1 MSSKDEDK
9 KSPLMD
15 LATLDD
21 FAHINPASIMAMS
34 NSLHF
39 HTLEHAFREAAQTA
53 ENAGDAAA
61 SRAYNVL
68 AVVCSY
74 HFNPS
79 RPDTFSPQIIFKSK
93 RTLIPSDYLGEQQ
106 EVLVQIAEQID
117 HPLLRARIA
126 DSCWHVNRRLHAV
139 ATLAASSYLNA
150 VELFFERE
158 LLDQYESDFAVP
170 FKVVDLIDR
179 AFAIYASAGKR
190 NEIPDSAKQVLKR
203 AYEMA
208 KNNECLVAFVRLS
221 SIARD
226 CGLLEWQDIASA
238 TEAMA
243 NATKD
248 KLYAEAVKR
257 VWLHAARAYLKLNDK
272 ESAVRCRV
280 GAVQQTLRMR
290 DAVSTAMAKAS
301 WTRSAIGELRAI
313 GGLAERIETLKKE
326 LQQHEEDSL
335 SEFGSFSVPMDLTGE
350 RRATIE
356 EFELLDVHEMLLRLA
371 FIFRAPDKIAL
382 HKNCLEKRD
391 KYFFSS
397 MSGKSYTDERGKVI
411 ATAAHVPYG
420 SEPSEEWFDQES
432 LSEAGLHYHIATEAF
447 IRPACITMSRCQ
459 LIDDRHFEPIVRSS
473 EFVPPGFE
481 AIFSQGFSKLVQGDM
496 VSAAH
501 LLIPQLENALRHL
514 LNSRRSNTAKLNV
527 DLTQED
533 QSLKQLLSNYWVEIE
548 QVFGVDNT
556 YLFHLLF
563 NLKGGPM
570 LRHEVAHGKLST
582 AQCFEPSC
590 IYACW
595 FIFHL
600 TCVPLAPHWSS
611 AIAGAI
617 QEISG

>member
-1 MSSKDEDK
+1 MSRDDEDK
-9 KSPLMD
+9 KKPLMD

-21 FAHINPASIMAMS
+21 FTHINPASIMAMS

-39 HTLEHAFREAAQTA
+39 HTLEHAFREAVKTA
-53 ENAGDAAA
+53 EDTGDAAA
-61 SRAYNVL
+61 VRAYNVL

-79 RPDTFSPQIIFKSK
+79 SPDAFSPQIIFEGK
-93 RTLIPSDYLGEQQ
+93 RTLIPSDYLGDQQ
-106 EVLVQIAEQID
+106 EALVQIAEQID

-126 DSCWHVNRRLHAV
+126 DSCWHVNRRLHAT

-150 VELFFERE
+150 VELFFEGE
-158 LLDQYESDFAVP
+158 LLDQYESGFAVP
-170 FKVVDLIDR
+170 VKVVDLIDR

-190 NEIPDSAKQVLKR
+190 NEIPDSAREVLKR
-203 AYEMA
+203 AYEAA
-208 KNNECLVAFVRLS
+208 KDNECLVAFVRLS
-221 SIARD
+221 SIAQE
-226 CGLLEWQDIASA
+226 CGLIDWQDIAST

-257 VWLHAARAYLKLNDK
+257 VWLHAARAYLKLDDN

-280 GAVQQTLRMR
+280 GAAEQTLRMR
-290 DAVSTAMAKAS
+290 DAVSTALAKAS
-301 WTRSAIGELRAI
+301 WTRTAIGELRII
-313 GGLAERIETLKKE
+313 GGLAERIETLKRE

-335 SEFGSFSVPMDLTGE
+335 SEFSSFSLPMDLTNE

-356 EFELLDVHEMLLRLA
+356 EFEPLYVHEMLLRLA
-371 FIFRAPDKIAL
+371 FTCRAPDKIAL
-382 HKNCLEKRD
+382 HKNCLANRD
-391 KYFFSS
+391 RHFFSS
-397 MSGKSYTDERGKVI
+397 MSGKSYADERGKMI
-411 ATAAHVPYG
+411 ATTAHVPHG
-420 SEPSEEWFDQES
+420 SPPPKEWFDHES

-459 LIDDRHFEPIVRSS
+459 LIDDRHFEPIVCGS

-481 AIFSQGFSKLVQGDM
+481 AIFSQGFSKLVQGEM

-501 LLIPQLENALRHL
+501 LLIPQLENALRHV
-514 LNSRRSNTAKLNV
+514 LNGRRSDTTKLNK

-533 QSLKQLLSNYWVEIE
+533 QSLKQLLTNYWAELE
-548 QVFGVDNT
+548 QIFGVDNT
-556 YLFHLLF
+556 YLFHILF

-600 TCVPLAPHWSS
+600 TCVPLAPHWDST
-611 AIAGAI
+611 IAGAI
-617 QEISG
+617 QEISS

>member
-1 MSSKDEDK
+1 MTNKDEDK
-9 KSPLMD
+9 KKSLMD
-15 LATLDD
+15 LATLED
-21 FAHINPASIMAMS
+21 FAHIKPASIMAMS

-39 HTLEHAFREAAQTA
+39 HTLEHALREAAQIA
-53 ENAGDAAA
+53 ENTGDAAA
-61 SRAYNVL
+61 FRAYNVL

-79 RPDTFSPQIIFKSK
+79 RPDTFSPQIIFKGK

-106 EVLVQIAEQID
+106 GVLVQIAEQID

-126 DSCWHVNRRLHAV
+126 DSCWYVNRRLHAV
-139 ATLAASSYLNA
+139 AALAASSYLNA
-150 VELFFERE
+150 VELFFKKE

-190 NEIPDSAKQVLKR
+190 NEIPDGANEVLKQ

-208 KNNECLVAFVRLS
+208 KDDECLVAFVRLS
-221 SIARD
+221 PIAQSS
-226 CGLLEWQDIASA
+226 GLLEWQEIAA
-238 TEAMA
+238 VAEALA
-243 NATKD
+243 QATKD
-248 KLYAEAVKR
+248 KQYAEVVKK
-257 VWLHAARAYLKLNDK
+257 VWLHAARAYLKVDDK

-280 GAVQQTLRMR
+280 NAVEQTLRMR
-290 DAVSTAMAKAS
+290 DSVSTAMAKAS

-313 GGLAERIETLKKE
+313 GGMAQSIELLKKE
-326 LQQHEEDSL
+326 LQQHEDDSL
-335 SEFGSFSVPMDLTGE
+335 SEFGSFSVPMDLTDE

-356 EFELLDVHEMLLRLA
+356 EFEPLDVHEMLLRLA
-371 FIFRAPDKIAL
+371 FTSRAPDKIAL

-397 MSGKSYTDERGKVI
+397 MSGKSYADERGKVI
-411 ATAAHVPYG
+411 ATAAHVPHG
-420 SEPSEEWFDQES
+420 SEPSGAWFDHES

-459 LIDDRHFEPIVRSS
+459 LIDDRHFEPIVCRS

-501 LLIPQLENALRHL
+501 LLIPQLENALRHV

-533 QSLKQLLSNYWVEIE
+533 QSLKQLLSNYWGEIE

-556 YLFHLLF
+556 YLFHILF

-600 TCVPLAPHWSS
+600 TCVPLSPHWS
-611 AIAGAI
+611 AVIAGAI
-617 QEISG
+617 QEISS

>member
-1 MSSKDEDK
+1 MSGKDEDNTNL
-9 KSPLMD
+9 LMD
-15 LATLDD
+15 LATLED

-39 HTLEHAFREAAQTA
+39 HTLEHAFREAAQAA

-61 SRAYNVL
+61 LRAYNVL

-79 RPDTFSPQIIFKSK
+79 RPDTFSPQIIFKDK

-106 EVLVQIAEQID
+106 MVLVQIVEQID

-126 DSCWHVNRRLHAV
+126 DSCWYVNRKLHAV
-139 ATLAASSYLNA
+139 AALAASSYLNA
-150 VELFFERE
+150 VELFFKRE
-158 LLDQYESDFAVP
+158 LLDQYESDSAMP

-179 AFAIYASAGKR
+179 AFAIYVSAGKR

-203 AYEMA
+203 AYEAA
-208 KNNECLVAFVRLS
+208 KGNECLGAFVKLS
-221 SIARD
+221 SIAQE
-226 CGLLEWQDIASA
+226 CGLLEWQEIAVVA
-238 TEAMA
+238 EALA
-243 NATKD
+243 QATKD

-257 VWLHAARAYLKLNDK
+257 VWLHAARAYLRVDDK

-280 GAVQQTLRMR
+280 SAVEQTLRMR
-290 DAVSTAMAKAS
+290 DAVSTAMGKAS

-313 GGLAERIETLKKE
+313 GGMAERIELLKKE

-335 SEFGSFSVPMDLTGE
+335 SEYGSFSVPMDLTDE

-356 EFELLDVHEMLLRLA
+356 EFEPLDVHEMLLRLA
-371 FIFRAPDKIAL
+371 FTCRAPDKIAL
-382 HKNCLEKRD
+382 HKNCLESRD
-391 KYFFSS
+391 KYFFAS
-397 MSGKSYTDERGKVI
+397 MSGKSYADDRGKVI
-411 ATAAHVPYG
+411 ATAVHVPHG
-420 SEPSEEWFDQES
+420 SELPSEWFDHES

-459 LIDDRHFEPIVRSS
+459 LIDYRHFEPIVCSS
-473 EFVPPGFE
+473 AFVPPGFE

-501 LLIPQLENALRHL
+501 LLIPQLENALRHV
-514 LNSRRSNTAKLNV
+514 LNSRRSNTAKLNG

-533 QSLKQLLSNYWVEIE
+533 QSLKLLLKNYWEEIE

-556 YLFHLLF
+556 YLLHILF

-582 AQCFEPSC
+582 ALCYEPSC

-600 TCVPLAPHWSS
+600 TCAPLAPHWSS
-611 AIAGAI
+611 AVAGAI

>member
-1 MSSKDEDK
+1 MSSKDEGK
-9 KSPLMD
+9 NPLMD

-21 FAHINPASIMAMS
+21 FAHINPGSIIAMS

-39 HTLEHAFREAAQTA
+39 HTLEHAFRDAAQAA

-61 SRAYNVL
+61 YRAYNVL

-79 RPDTFSPQIIFKSK
+79 RPDTFSPQIIFQGK

-106 EVLVQIAEQID
+106 GVLVQIAQQID

-126 DSCWHVNRRLHAV
+126 DSCWYVNRRLHTV
-139 ATLAASSYLNA
+139 AALAASSYLNA
-150 VELFFERE
+150 VELFFKRE
-158 LLDQYESDFAVP
+158 LLDQYESGFAVP
-170 FKVVDLIDR
+170 FKIVDLIER
-179 AFAIYASAGKR
+179 AFSIYASARKSR
-190 NEIPDSAKQVLKR
+190 DIPDSAKAVLKL

-208 KNNECLVAFVRLS
+208 KDNECLVAFVRLS
-221 SIARD
+221 PIAQS
-226 CGLLEWQDIASA
+226 CGLVEWRDIAIA
-238 TEAMA
+238 AEEIA

-248 KLYAEAVKR
+248 KLHADVVKR
-257 VWLHAARAYLKLNDK
+257 VWIHAARAYLKVKDN
-272 ESAVRCRV
+272 ESVFRCKVNAVD
-280 GAVQQTLRMR
+280 QTLRMR
-290 DAVSTAMAKAS
+290 DAVSTALAKAS

-313 GGLAERIETLKKE
+313 GGLTERIETLRKE

-335 SEFGSFSVPMDLTGE
+335 SEFGSFNVPIDLTDE
-350 RRATIE
+350 RRATIK
-356 EFELLDVHEMLLRLA
+356 EFDSLDVHEMLLRLA
-371 FIFRAPDKIAL
+371 FTCRAPDKIAL
-382 HKNCLEKRD
+382 HKNCLDKRD
-391 KYFFSS
+391 RYFFSS
-397 MSGKSYTDERGKVI
+397 MSGKSYADERGKVI
-411 ATAAHVPYG
+411 AKAAHVPLG
-420 SEPSEEWFDQES
+420 SEPPKEWFDHES
-432 LSEAGLHYHIATEAF
+432 LSEVGLHYHIATEAF

-459 LIDDRHFEPIVRSS
+459 LIDDRHFEPIVSRS

-501 LLIPQLENALRHL
+501 LLIPQLENALRHVL
-514 LNSRRSNTAKLNV
+514 SSRRSNTAKLHN

-533 QSLKQLLSNYWVEIE
+533 QSLSLLLKNYWEEIE

-556 YLFHLLF
+556 YIFHILF

-570 LRHEVAHGKLST
+570 LRHEVAHGKLSS
-582 AQCFEPSC
+582 AQCYEPSC

-600 TCVPLAPHWSS
+600 TCVPLARHWSS
-611 AIAGAI
+611 LVAGAI
-617 QEISG
+617 QEIAS

>member
-1 MSSKDEDK
+1 MSSKDENK
-9 KSPLMD
+9 KNSLMD

-21 FAHINPASIMAMS
+21 FARINPASIMAMS

-39 HTLEHAFREAAQTA
+39 HTLEHTFREAAQTA
-53 ENAGDAAA
+53 KNAGDVAAF
-61 SRAYNVL
+61 RAFNVL

-79 RPDTFSPQIIFKSK
+79 RPDTFSPQIIFKGK

-106 EVLVQIAEQID
+106 GILVQIAEQID

-139 ATLAASSYLNA
+139 AALAASSYLNA
-150 VELFFERE
+150 VELFFKRE

-179 AFAIYASAGKR
+179 AFAIYALAGKQK
-190 NEIPDSAKQVLKR
+190 EIPESAKDVLKL
-203 AYEMA
+203 AYETA
-208 KNNECLVAFVRLS
+208 KDNECLVAFVKLS
-221 SIARD
+221 SIAQT
-226 CGLLEWQDIASA
+226 CGLLEWQDIAGA
-238 TEAMA
+238 AEAIA

-248 KLYAEAVKR
+248 KLYADAVKR
-257 VWLHAARAYLKLNDK
+257 VWLQAARAYLKMDDK

-280 GAVQQTLRMR
+280 NAVEQTLRMR
-290 DAVSTAMAKAS
+290 DAVSSAMAKAS

-313 GGLAERIETLKKE
+313 GGMAVRVESLKIE
-326 LQQHEEDSL
+326 LQQYEEDSL
-335 SEFGSFSVPMDLTGE
+335 SEFGSFSVPVDLTDE
-350 RRATIE
+350 RQATIE
-356 EFELLDVHEMLLRLA
+356 EFESLDVHEMLLRLA
-371 FIFRAPDKIAL
+371 FKCRAPEKIAL
-382 HKNCLEKRD
+382 HKNCLEKRE

-397 MSGKSYTDERGKVI
+397 MSGKSYADERGKVI
-411 ATAAHVPYG
+411 ATAPPVPLG
-420 SEPSEEWFDQES
+420 SQPPEEWFAHES

-459 LIDDRHFEPIVRSS
+459 LIDERHFEPIVCSS
-473 EFVPPGFE
+473 GFVPPGFE

-501 LLIPQLENALRHL
+501 MLIPQLENALRHV
-514 LNSRRSNTAKLNV
+514 LNNRRSNTAKLNV

-533 QSLKQLLSNYWVEIE
+533 QSLKQLLSNYWREIE

-556 YLFHLLF
+556 YLFHILF

-582 AQCFEPSC
+582 AQCYEPSC

-600 TCVPLAPHWSS
+600 TCVPLAPQWNSVM
-611 AIAGAI
+611 AGAI
-617 QEISG
+617 QENAS

>member
-9 KSPLMD
+9 NPLMD

-21 FAHINPASIMAMS
+21 FAHINPSSIMAMT

-39 HTLEHAFREAAQTA
+39 HTLEHAFRKAAQTA
-53 ENAGDAAA
+53 ESAGDAAA
-61 SRAYNVL
+61 FRAYNVL
-68 AVVCSY
+68 AIVCSY

-79 RPDTFSPQIIFKSK
+79 RPDTFSPQIISEGK
-93 RTLIPSDYLGEQQ
+93 RTLIPSDYQGEQQ
-106 EVLVQIAEQID
+106 GILVRIAEQID

-126 DSCWHVNRRLHAV
+126 DSCWYVNRRLHAV

-150 VELFFERE
+150 VELFFKRE

-170 FKVVDLIDR
+170 PKVVDLIDR
-179 AFAIYASAGKR
+179 AFAIYAYAGKR
-190 NEIPDSAKQVLKR
+190 HEIPDSAKQLLKR
-203 AYEMA
+203 AYETA
-208 KNNECLVAFVRLS
+208 KDNECLVAFVRLS
-221 SIARD
+221 SIAQD
-226 CGLLEWQDIASA
+226 CGLIEWQDVASA
-238 TEAMA
+238 GEAMA

-248 KLYAEAVKR
+248 KLCADAVKR
-257 VWLHAARAYLKLNDK
+257 VWLHAARAYLRMDDK
-272 ESAVRCRV
+272 ESATRCRV
-280 GAVQQTLRMR
+280 SAVEQTLRMR

-313 GGLAERIETLKKE
+313 GGLAQRIESLKTE

-335 SEFGSFSVPMDLTGE
+335 SEFGSFSVPMDLTDE

-356 EFELLDVHEMLLRLA
+356 EFEPLDVHEMLLRLA
-371 FIFRAPDKIAL
+371 FTCRAPDKIAL

-397 MSGKSYTDERGKVI
+397 ISGKSYTDERGKVI
-411 ATAAHVPYG
+411 AKSAHVPHG
-420 SEPSEEWFDQES
+420 SQPTGEWFDHES
-432 LSEAGLHYHIATEAF
+432 LGEAGLQYHIATEAF
-447 IRPACITMSRCQ
+447 IRPACVTMSRCQ
-459 LIDDRHFEPIVRSS
+459 LIDARHFEPIVCSS

-501 LLIPQLENALRHL
+501 LLIPQLENALRHVL
-514 LNSRRSNTAKLNV
+514 ISRRSNTAKLNV

-533 QSLKQLLSNYWVEIE
+533 QSLKQLLSHYWEEIE

-556 YLFHLLF
+556 YLFHILF

-600 TCVPLAPHWSS
+600 TCIPLAPRWNSVV
-611 AIAGAI
+611 AGAI
-617 QEISG
+617 QEVTG

>member
-9 KSPLMD
+9 KPLMD

-21 FAHINPASIMAMS
+21 FAHINPAAIMAMS

-39 HTLEHAFREAAQTA
+39 HTLEHAFREAAQAA

-61 SRAYNVL
+61 FRVFNVL

-79 RPDTFSPQIIFKSK
+79 RPDTFSPQIIFKGK
-93 RTLIPSDYLGEQQ
+93 RTLIPSDYLGEQH

-126 DSCWHVNRRLHAV
+126 DSCWYVNRKLHAV
-139 ATLAASSYLNA
+139 AALAASSYLNA
-150 VELFFERE
+150 VELFFKRE

-190 NEIPDSAKQVLKR
+190 KEIPDSAKQVLKL
-203 AYEMA
+203 AYITA
-208 KNNECLVAFVRLS
+208 KDNECLVAFVRLS
-221 SIARD
+221 SIAQVF
-226 CGLLEWQDIASA
+226 GVLEWHDIASA
-238 TEAMA
+238 AEAMA

-248 KLYAEAVKR
+248 KLYADAVKR
-257 VWLHAARAYLKLNDK
+257 VWLHAASAYLKMDDK

-280 GAVQQTLRMR
+280 NAVEQTLRMR
-290 DAVSTAMAKAS
+290 DAVSTAIAKAS

-313 GGLAERIETLKKE
+313 GGMSERVDSLKTE

-335 SEFGSFSVPMDLTGE
+335 SEFGSFSVPMDLTDE

-356 EFELLDVHEMLLRLA
+356 EFEPLDVHEMLLRLA
-371 FIFRAPDKIAL
+371 FTCRAPDKIAL

-391 KYFFSS
+391 KDFLSS
-397 MSGKSYTDERGKVI
+397 ISGKSYTDQQGKVI
-411 ATAAHVPYG
+411 ATAPHVPLG
-420 SEPSEEWFDQES
+420 SQPPEEWFDHES
-432 LSEAGLHYHIATEAF
+432 LSDAGLHYHFATEAF

-459 LIDDRHFEPIVRSS
+459 LIDERHFEPIVCNSG
-473 EFVPPGFE
+473 FVPPGFE

-501 LLIPQLENALRHL
+501 ILIPQLENALRHV

-533 QSLKQLLSNYWVEIE
+533 QSLKLLLKNYRGEIE

-556 YLFHLLF
+556 YLFHILF

-582 AQCFEPSC
+582 EQCYEPSC

-595 FIFHL
+595 FVFHL

-611 AIAGAI
+611 VIAEAI
-617 QEISG
+617 QEIAS

>member
-9 KSPLMD
+9 EKSLMD
-15 LATLDD
+15 LAILDD

-39 HTLEHAFREAAQTA
+39 HTLEQAFRDAAQTA

-61 SRAYNVL
+61 FRAFNVL

-79 RPDTFSPQIIFKSK
+79 RPDTFSPQIIFEGK

-106 EVLVQIAEQID
+106 GILVQIAEQID

-126 DSCWHVNRRLHAV
+126 DSCWYVNRGLHTV
-139 ATLAASSYLNA
+139 AALAASSYLNA
-150 VELFFERE
+150 VELFFKRE

-179 AFAIYASAGKR
+179 AFAIYASAGKCKD
-190 NEIPDSAKQVLKR
+190 IPDSATAVLKL
-203 AYEMA
+203 AYETA
-208 KNNECLVAFVRLS
+208 KDNECLVAFVRLS
-221 SIARD
+221 SIAQSN
-226 CGLLEWQDIASA
+226 GLLEWQEIAA
-238 TEAMA
+238 AAEALA
-243 NATKD
+243 QATKD
-248 KLYAEAVKR
+248 KQYAEAVKR
-257 VWLHAARAYLKLNDK
+257 VWLHAARAYLKADDK
-272 ESAVRCRV
+272 ESAFRCKV
-280 GAVQQTLRMR
+280 NAVEQTLRMR

-313 GGLAERIETLKKE
+313 GGLAERIEALKTE

-335 SEFGSFSVPMDLTGE
+335 SEFGSFSVPMDLTDE

-356 EFELLDVHEMLLRLA
+356 EFEPLDVHEMLLRLA
-371 FIFRAPDKIAL
+371 FTCRAPDKIAL

-397 MSGKSYTDERGKVI
+397 MSGKSYADERGKVI
-411 ATAAHVPYG
+411 ATAPHVPLG
-420 SEPSEEWFDQES
+420 SQPSEEWFDHES
-432 LSEAGLHYHIATEAF
+432 LSEAGLQYHIATEAF
-447 IRPACITMSRCQ
+447 IRPACITMSRLQ
-459 LIDDRHFEPIVRSS
+459 LIDERHFEPIVSNS
-473 EFVPPGFE
+473 GFVPPGFG

-501 LLIPQLENALRHL
+501 LLIPQLENALRHVL
-514 LNSRRSNTAKLNV
+514 SSRRSNTAKLNN

-533 QSLKQLLSNYWVEIE
+533 QSLKLLLKNYWEEIE

-556 YLFHLLF
+556 YIFHILF

-582 AQCFEPSC
+582 AQCYEPSC

-611 AIAGAI
+611 VIAGAV
-617 QEISG
+617 QEIAS

>member
-9 KSPLMD
+9 KPLMD

-21 FAHINPASIMAMS
+21 LAHINPASIMAMS

-39 HTLEHAFREAAQTA
+39 HTLEHAFREAAHAA

-61 SRAYNVL
+61 FRAFNVL

-79 RPDTFSPQIIFKSK
+79 RPDTFSPQIIFKGK
-93 RTLIPSDYLGEQQ
+93 RTLIPRDYLGEQH

-126 DSCWHVNRRLHAV
+126 DSCWYVNRKLHAV
-139 ATLAASSYLNA
+139 AALAASSYLNA
-150 VELFFERE
+150 VELFFKKE
-158 LLDQYESDFAVP
+158 LLDQYEPYFAVP
-170 FKVVDLIDR
+170 LKVVDLIDR

-190 NEIPDSAKQVLKR
+190 KEIPDSAKQVLKL
-203 AYEMA
+203 AYITA
-208 KNNECLVAFVRLS
+208 KDNECLVAFVRLS
-221 SIARD
+221 SIAQTL
-226 CGLLEWQDIASA
+226 GLLGWHDIASA
-238 TEAMA
+238 AEAMA

-248 KLYAEAVKR
+248 KLYADAVKR
-257 VWLHAARAYLKLNDK
+257 VWLHAARAYLKMEDK
-272 ESAVRCRV
+272 ESAVRCKV
-280 GAVQQTLRMR
+280 NAVEQTLRMR

-301 WTRSAIGELRAI
+301 WTRNAIGELRAI
-313 GGLAERIETLKKE
+313 GGMAERVESLKAE

-335 SEFGSFSVPMDLTGE
+335 SEFASFSVPVDLTDE

-356 EFELLDVHEMLLRLA
+356 EFEPLDVHEMLLRLA
-371 FIFRAPDKIAL
+371 FICRAPDKIAL

-391 KYFFSS
+391 KYFLSS
-397 MSGKSYTDERGKVI
+397 MSGKSYADQQGKVI
-411 ATAAHVPYG
+411 ATAPHVPLG
-420 SEPSEEWFDQES
+420 SQPPEEWFDHES
-432 LSEAGLHYHIATEAF
+432 LSGAGLHYYFATETF

-459 LIDDRHFEPIVRSS
+459 LIDERHFEPIVCNSG
-473 EFVPPGFE
+473 FVPPGFE
-481 AIFSQGFSKLVQGDM
+481 AIFSQGFYKLVQGDM

-501 LLIPQLENALRHL
+501 MLIPQLENALRHV

-533 QSLKQLLSNYWVEIE
+533 QSLGLLLKNYWGEIE

-556 YLFHLLF
+556 YLFHILF

-582 AQCFEPSC
+582 EQCYEPSC

-611 AIAGAI
+611 VIAEAI
-617 QEISG
+617 QEMAS

>member
-9 KSPLMD
+9 KNPLMD
-15 LATLDD
+15 LATLED

-39 HTLEHAFREAAQTA
+39 HTLELAFREAAQAA
-53 ENAGDAAA
+53 ENADDAAA
-61 SRAYNVL
+61 FRAYNVL

-79 RPDTFSPQIIFKSK
+79 RPDTFSPQIIFEGK
-93 RTLIPSDYLGEQQ
+93 RTLIPSDYLGAQQ
-106 EVLVQIAEQID
+106 GVLVHLAEQID

-126 DSCWHVNRRLHAV
+126 DSCWYVNRALHTV

-150 VELFFERE
+150 VELFFKKE

-179 AFAIYASAGKR
+179 AFAIYASAGKGK
-190 NEIPDSAKQVLKR
+190 EIPNSATAVLKR
-203 AYEMA
+203 AYETA
-208 KNNECLVAFVRLS
+208 KDNECLVAFVRLS
-221 SIARD
+221 SIAQSN
-226 CGLLEWQDIASA
+226 GLLEWQEIAA
-238 TEAMA
+238 AAEALA
-243 NATKD
+243 QATKD
-248 KLYAEAVKR
+248 KQYAEAVKR
-257 VWLHAARAYLKLNDK
+257 VWLHAARAYLKADDK
-272 ESAVRCRV
+272 ESAFRCKV
-280 GAVQQTLRMR
+280 NAVEQTLRMR

-301 WTRSAIGELRAI
+301 WTRSAIRELRAI
-313 GGLAERIETLKKE
+313 GGLTERIETLRTE

-335 SEFGSFSVPMDLTGE
+335 SEFGSFSVPIDLTDE

-356 EFELLDVHEMLLRLA
+356 EFEPLDVHEMLLRLA
-371 FIFRAPDKIAL
+371 FTCRAPDKIAL
-382 HKNCLEKRD
+382 HKNCLEKRE

-397 MSGKSYTDERGKVI
+397 MSGKSYADERGKVI
-411 ATAAHVPYG
+411 ATAPHVPLG
-420 SEPSEEWFDQES
+420 SQPPEDWFDHES

-447 IRPACITMSRCQ
+447 IRPACITMSRLQ
-459 LIDDRHFEPIVRSS
+459 LIDERHFEPIVSNS
-473 EFVPPGFE
+473 GFVPPGFE

-501 LLIPQLENALRHL
+501 LLIPQLENALRHVL
-514 LNSRRSNTAKLNV
+514 SSRRSNTAKLNN

-533 QSLKQLLSNYWVEIE
+533 QSLKLLLKNYWEEIE

-556 YLFHLLF
+556 YIFHILF

-582 AQCFEPSC
+582 AQCYEPSC

-600 TCVPLAPHWSS
+600 TCIPLAPHWSS
-611 AIAGAI
+611 VIAGAI
-617 QEISG
+617 QEIAS

>member
-9 KSPLMD
+9 KNPLMD

-39 HTLEHAFREAAQTA
+39 HTLEHAFREAAQIA

-61 SRAYNVL
+61 FKAYNVL

-74 HFNPS
+74 HFNPRS
-79 RPDTFSPQIIFKSK
+79 PDTFSPQITFKNK

-106 EVLVQIAEQID
+106 EVLIQIAEQID

-139 ATLAASSYLNA
+139 AMLAASSYLNA
-150 VELFFERE
+150 VELFFKRE

-190 NEIPDSAKQVLKR
+190 NEIPDSARQVLKG
-203 AYEMA
+203 AYETA
-208 KNNECLVAFVRLS
+208 KDNECLVAFVRLS
-221 SIARD
+221 SIAQD

-248 KLYAEAVKR
+248 KLYADAVKR
-257 VWLHAARAYLKLNDK
+257 VWLHAARAYLKLDDK

-280 GAVQQTLRMR
+280 SAIEQTLRMR
-290 DAVSTAMAKAS
+290 DSVSSAMAKAS
-301 WTRSAIGELRAI
+301 WTRRAIGELRAI
-313 GGLAERIETLKKE
+313 GGLAERIEPLKKE
-326 LQQHEEDSL
+326 LQQYEEDSL
-335 SEFGSFSVPMDLTGE
+335 SEYGSFSVPMDLTNE
-350 RRATIE
+350 RRATID
-356 EFELLDVHEMLLRLA
+356 EFEPLDVHEMLLRLA
-371 FIFRAPDKIAL
+371 FTCRAPDKIAL

-391 KYFFSS
+391 KFFFSS
-397 MSGKSYTDERGKVI
+397 MASKSYADERGKVI
-411 ATAAHVPYG
+411 ATASHAPHG
-420 SEPSEEWFDQES
+420 SEPPEEWLDHES
-432 LSEAGLHYHIATEAF
+432 LSEAGLHYHVATEAF
-447 IRPACITMSRCQ
+447 IRPACIIMSRCQ
-459 LIDDRHFEPIVRSS
+459 LIDDRHFEPIVCSS

-501 LLIPQLENALRHL
+501 LLIPQLENALRHV

-533 QSLKQLLSNYWVEIE
+533 QSLKQLLSKYWVEIE

-556 YLFHLLF
+556 YLFHILF

-570 LRHEVAHGKLST
+570 LRHEVAHGKLSMGR
-582 AQCFEPSC
+582 CFEPSC

-617 QEISG
+617 QEISS

>member
-1 MSSKDEDK
+1 M
-9 KSPLMD
+9 KSLTD

-39 HTLEHAFREAAQTA
+39 HTLEQAFREAAQTA

-61 SRAYNVL
+61 FRAFNVL

-79 RPDTFSPQIIFKSK
+79 GPDTFSPQSIFNGK

-106 EVLVQIAEQID
+106 EVLVQVAEQID
-117 HPLLRARIA
+117 HPLLRARMA
-126 DSCWHVNRRLHAV
+126 DSCWYVNRRLHAV
-139 ATLAASSYLNA
+139 AALAASSYLSA
-150 VELFFERE
+150 VELFFKRE

-170 FKVVDLIDR
+170 FKVVDLIER

-190 NEIPDSAKQVLKR
+190 KEIPDSAKAVLKL
-203 AYEMA
+203 AYETA
-208 KNNECLVAFVRLS
+208 RDNECLIAFVRLS
-221 SIARD
+221 PIAQS

-238 TEAMA
+238 AEDMA

-248 KLYAEAVKR
+248 KLYADAVKS
-257 VWLHAARAYLKLNDK
+257 VWLHAARAYLKVDDK

-280 GAVQQTLRMR
+280 NAVEQTLRMR
-290 DAVSTAMAKAS
+290 DAVSSAMAKAS
-301 WTRSAIGELRAI
+301 WTRTAIGEFRAI
-313 GGLAERIETLKKE
+313 GGMAERVELLKKE

-335 SEFGSFSVPMDLTGE
+335 SEFGSFSVPLDLTDE

-356 EFELLDVHEMLLRLA
+356 EFEQLDVHEMLLRLA
-371 FIFRAPDKIAL
+371 LTSRAPDKIAL

-391 KYFFSS
+391 TYFFSS
-397 MSGKSYTDERGKVI
+397 MFGKSYTDERGRMI
-411 ATAAHVPYG
+411 ATAPHVSADGKLPK
-420 SEPSEEWFDQES
+420 ECFELES
-432 LSEAGLHYHIATEAF
+432 LSEARFHYHIATEAF

-459 LIDDRHFEPIVRSS
+459 LIDERHFEPIVCSS
-473 EFVPPGFE
+473 GFVPPGFE
-481 AIFSQGFSKLVQGDM
+481 AVFSQGFSKLVQGDM

-501 LLIPQLENALRHL
+501 MLIPQLENALRHV
-514 LNSRRSNTAKLNV
+514 LNNRRSNTTKLNV

-533 QSLKQLLSNYWVEIE
+533 QSLNQLLSNYWGEME

-556 YLFHLLF
+556 YLIHILF

-582 AQCFEPSC
+582 TQCYDPSC

-600 TCVPLAPHWSS
+600 TCIPLVPHWSS
-611 AIAGAI
+611 LIAEAI
-617 QEISG
+617 QEIAS